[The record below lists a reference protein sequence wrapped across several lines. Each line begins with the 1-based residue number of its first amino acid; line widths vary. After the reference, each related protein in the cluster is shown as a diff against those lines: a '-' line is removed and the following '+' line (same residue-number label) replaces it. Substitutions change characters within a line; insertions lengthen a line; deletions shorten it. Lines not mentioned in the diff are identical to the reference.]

1 MIKKYLILLIMFL
14 ICYNSY
20 AYLNNNNLREKY
32 IGSEVYFDNVTVE
45 EAFKIIS
52 QDSGVSFFTDSDVKN
67 IMLNI
72 KFEEGI
78 NFSEVVEEI
87 CKTYNL
93 KIDRI
98 KDVYV
103 ISKKKNLNN
112 KFSIYGKIISKD
124 YNTPIDDVK
133 ISVAN
138 GTNSIF
144 YSDHNGEYVIFNIEP
159 GVYILQFQ
167 KQGYVTKHELINL
180 KEKTTILNVN
190 LEKDNK
196 IIPKN
201 LLKREIKSESELIKN
216 NNFITKKV
224 MLNNLEAKELKKV
237 LEHNY
242 EERLRTSILPKQNII
257 IVSGDNIL
265 VKDALNFIKE
275 LDDSIKQVRISAQ
288 ILDVTNNLF
297 ENLGFNWAYNSNK
310 LNSNTS
316 SKDLSIGVLN
326 NNSIIG
332 IGQVYNSSVNII
344 RQFNSGNDILN
355 LGVNILESTQDL
367 VVSARPSILVVNGQ
381 EGSFKVTEE
390 VIVGNKRYENNNND
404 SVTFTP
410 IFKEAGII
418 LKVKPHIKSKDEII
432 LDTLIEV
439 SNFKLKKQGD
449 NLENQGTFN
458 SEGGSKVG
466 RSIKTT
472 IKIKDG
478 QTIFIGGLKK
488 AIVHNLDSKIPFFG
502 TIPMIKFLFKNE
514 HVNHEMSDVYIKLK
528 VDIVEDE
535 YCDFDRSELH
545 QKVSEIVNNKIY

>member
-1 MIKKYLILLIMFL
+1 MIKKYLMLLIMFL

-20 AYLNNNNLREKY
+20 AYLNNNILRNKY
-32 IGSEVYFDNVTVE
+32 IKSEINFDNITVDE
-45 EAFKIIS
+45 VFKVIS
-52 QDSGVSFFTDSDVKN
+52 QDSGINFFTDTDTRN
-67 IMLNI
+67 IMI
-72 KFEEGI
+72 DIDFEEEK
-78 NFSEVVEEI
+78 NFSELIKEI
-87 CKTYNL
+87 CKKYNL
-93 KIDRI
+93 KINKI

-103 ISKKKNLNN
+103 VSKKKCINN
-112 KFSIYGKIISKD
+112 KFSIYGKISSENYD
-124 YNTPIDDVK
+124 TPIDDVK
-133 ISVAN
+133 INIAN
-138 GTNSIF
+138 GTGEVF
-144 YSDHNGEYVIFNIEP
+144 YSAYNGKYVIFNIEP
-159 GVYILQFQ
+159 GVYILQFE
-167 KQGYVTKHELINL
+167 KKGYITKRELINL
-180 KEKTTILNVN
+180 KEKTTVLNVN
-190 LEKDNK
+190 LKKDNK
-196 IIPKN
+196 IIANKLVKN
-201 LLKREIKSESELIKN
+201 EVKADTQLNKYNRFL
-216 NNFITKKV
+216 TKKV
-224 MLNNLEAKELKKV
+224 ILNNLESKEIKKV

-242 EERLRTSILPKQNII
+242 EDRLKISALHKQNII
-257 IVSGDNIL
+257 IVSGNDYL
-265 VKDALNFIKE
+265 VKDALSFIKE
-275 LDDSIKQVRISAQ
+275 LDDSIRQVRISAQ

-310 LNSNTS
+310 LNSNSS
-316 SKDLSIGVLN
+316 SKDINIGILN
-326 NNSIIG
+326 NSSIIG
-332 IGQVYNSSVNII
+332 IGQVYNSSLNII
-344 RQFNSGNDILN
+344 RQFNNGNDILN
-355 LGVNILESTQDL
+355 LGINILESTQDL

-418 LKVKPHIKSKDEII
+418 LKVKPHIKSREEII

-449 NLENQGTFN
+449 SLESSGTFN

-472 IKIKDG
+472 IKVKDG

-502 TIPMIKFLFKNE
+502 TIPMLKFLFKNE
-514 HVNHEMSDVYIKLK
+514 HINHEMSDVYIKLK

-535 YCDFDRSELH
+535 CCDFDRSELH